1 LLEGKDVRG
10 KGYVLEGRLLE
21 EYDIRGRG
29 CSKGGYYR
37 GMLAVEGGRGKGV
50 RGWVLEEDN
59 RRKGR

>member
-1 LLEGKDVRG
+1 MER
-10 KGYVLEGRLLE
+10 VLEGRLLE

-50 RGWVLEEDN
+50 RGWVLEEEDN